1 MEKARFEENLSI
13 ETDVPEQVN
22 CSIPCFILQPLV
34 ENAVRYGADR
44 TGLRTVAI
52 RVRQTPAGIEIEV
65 ADHGPGMPEYIAAVS
80 YTHLFWQMLCN
91 TTGFGDPEAYC
102 AYYYHCGE

>member
-1 MEKARFEENLSI
+1 MTDLHTELFQVLRYLEMEKARFEENLSI

-80 YTHLFWQMLCN
+80 YTHLKPAWDRF
-91 TTGFGDPEAYC
+91 P
-102 AYYYHCGE
+102 